1 MKAVKYSVL
10 ALFIIGFGVV
20 AYILFKEHTTQKV
33 LLDKLQK
40 DLEKGY
46 ASVVPAQTLH
56 PLASGAFEWGQVH
69 SMVRNTVVQV
79 FVHSAQYN
87 WLEPYK
93 TPQQRVSS
101 GTGFFIN
108 DAGLLITNAHVVDQ
122 YRAVYIQIPYFGKR
136 RFDVEVI
143 GVSPERDLALLQVIP
158 EDFAIIKAELGDVP
172 HLEFGDSDEIHRADE
187 VMTLGYPLGQQSLK
201 STVGVVSGRQHI
213 DGRSM
218 IQIDAPINPGNSG
231 GPSLNRSGK
240 VIGVNTAGIT
250 EGGAQNV
257 GYIIPSSEVQLFLKQ
272 LEDIPAEHGVKFLR
286 KPFLGI
292 LFGNGS
298 DALADFLHNP
308 KPGGFYVVEVYPGSP
323 LDKASVKAGD
333 MIYEID
339 GHKIDYFGDIKVA
352 WSEDKVSVVDYVARL
367 MPGEKMHLVI
377 YRNGVRKE
385 MTAQFDFS
393 DMTPVRNRYPGYE
406 IIDYEVVGGMV
417 VMELTLNHV
426 ALLLQKN
433 AQLVKYAELESQM
446 KPALIITH
454 VLPDSEASKTRSLHE
469 AMIIKEIN
477 GKPVSTLEEFRKQ
490 VAKSIDTG
498 FLTVKA
504 DGNVFTVLPFIRA
517 LRDEPKLAAAYF
529 YNVTPFTQGLF
540 KKMGTVHRS

>member
-1 MKAVKYSVL
+1 MNVVKRIGIAFFVIIV
-10 ALFIIGFGVV
+10 ALGMYFLYRAHKNQSI
-20 AYILFKEHTTQKV
+20 
-33 LLDKLQK
+33 LLDTIRHEM
-40 DLEKGY
+40 EKQQGR
-46 ASVVPAQTLH
+46 APQAQHVH
-56 PLASGAFEWGQVH
+56 PLAPGNFEWGQVH

-79 FVHSAQYN
+79 FVHTAQYN

-101 GTGFFIN
+101 GTGFFIS
-108 DAGLLITNAHVVDQ
+108 DTGLLITNAHVVDQ
-122 YRAVYIQIPYFGKR
+122 FRAVYIQIPYFGKR
-136 RFDVEVI
+136 RFDVDVI

-158 EDFAIIKAELGDVP
+158 EDLAIIQSELGEIP
-172 HLEFGDSDEIHRADE
+172 YLEFGNSDDIHRADE
-187 VMTLGYPLGQQSLK
+187 IMTLGYPLGQQSLK
-201 STVGVVSGRQHI
+201 STVGIVSGRQHI
-213 DGRSM
+213 EGRSM
-218 IQIDAPINPGNSG
+218 IQIDAPINGGNSG

-240 VIGVNTAGIT
+240 VIGVNTAGIV

-272 LEDIPAEHGVKFLR
+272 LEDIPAEYGIKFLR

-298 DALADFLHNP
+298 DTLAEYLHNP

-323 LDKASVKAGD
+323 LDKAAVKAGD
-333 MIYEID
+333 MVYEID
-339 GHKIDYFGDIKVA
+339 GHTIDYFGDIKVN
-352 WSEDKVSVVDYVARL
+352 WNEDKVSVIDYVARL
-367 MPGEKMHLVI
+367 MPGEKMHLVV

-385 MTAQFDFS
+385 MDAEFDFS
-393 DMTPVRNRYPGYE
+393 DATPIRNRFPGYE
-406 IIDYEVVGGMV
+406 IIDYEIVGGMV

-433 AQLVKYAELESQM
+433 AQLIKYAELEQQM

-477 GKPVSTLEEFRKQ
+477 GTPVKTLAEFRKQ
-490 VAKSIDTG
+490 VEKSISTS

-504 DGNVFTVLPFIRA
+504 EGNVFTVMPFIKA
-517 LRDEPKLAAAYF
+517 LRDEPKFAAAYF
-529 YNVTPFTQGLF
+529 YNVTPFMQGLI
-540 KKMGTVHRS
+540 KKVGTVVRS